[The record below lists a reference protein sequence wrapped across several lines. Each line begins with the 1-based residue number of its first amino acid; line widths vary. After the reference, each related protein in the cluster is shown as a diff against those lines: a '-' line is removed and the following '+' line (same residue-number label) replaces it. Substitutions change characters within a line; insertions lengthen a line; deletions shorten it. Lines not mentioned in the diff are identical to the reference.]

1 MNRQS
6 SFSRLVDR
14 SVQLDAI
21 AYVLIAG
28 LLVLTAVLAF
38 MVLNSIEP
46 PQGWVLSQEYVQL
59 IGLALVCVL
68 VFYLLE
74 QHSRL
79 RKRLVDSHELLEF
92 AQAETERALKG
103 LTTAHN
109 ASRIMASVVDSEA
122 LHRVVTAIRTDF
134 GVDAVAIVGD
144 EIVVSCAQG
153 VGEDTVIDSVT
164 RIAAE
169 AVRTASPLAAAN
181 EEDGSYALAVPL
193 RVMGRLHGVLCMWQ
207 RETRLTAEE
216 LEGLELLARVLELG
230 WESQLLYDGVNRQ
243 LNGIVGVVTALIDRK
258 MPGYAAE
265 TERIANMVEQLG
277 NRLGM
282 SAETVAE
289 MRVAAQ
295 LRDLGILDSSD
306 PGDIFG
312 TVGGRRARADHP
324 LAGAHLAEL
333 GNFSESIRRTILCHH
348 ECPDG
353 SGYPM
358 RLTTASIPLSA
369 MVIHACETFVELT
382 RGSGGPTLS
391 PQKALDIMRK
401 GEGRTFDARVLEA
414 LALTVVAPEPSRVD
428 TAPSPVGA
436 AALVGS
442 SALR

>member
-1 MNRQS
+1 MKREPAFNK
-6 SFSRLVDR
+6 LVHR
-14 SVQLDAI
+14 SIQLDAL

-46 PQGWVLSQEYVQL
+46 PAGWVLSQEYVQL

-74 QHSRL
+74 QHGKL
-79 RKRLVDSHELLEF
+79 RKRLVESHALLEF

-103 LTTAHN
+103 LTTTHN
-109 ASRIMASVVDSEA
+109 AAKIMASVVDAEA
-122 LHRVVTAIRTDF
+122 LRRVVVAIRKDF

-144 EIVVSCAQG
+144 EVVVSCDSDVTEEA
-153 VGEDTVIDSVT
+153 VADSVT
-164 RIAAE
+164 RIASE

-207 RETRLTAEE
+207 RHRRLTAEE

-230 WESQLLYDGVNRQ
+230 WESQLLYEGVSRQ
-243 LNGIVGVVTALIDRK
+243 LSGIVGVVTALIDRK
-258 MPGYAAE
+258 MPGYAYE
-265 TERIANMVEQLG
+265 TERIADLVERVGAQ
-277 NRLGM
+277 LGM
-282 SAETVAE
+282 SAEGVAE

-295 LRDLGILDSSD
+295 LRDLGTLDGGDSD
-306 PGDIFG
+306 SLFG
-312 TVGGRRARADHP
+312 TGPERRARADHP
-324 LAGAHLAEL
+324 LAGAQLAEL

-353 SGYPM
+353 TGYPM
-358 RLTTASIPLSA
+358 RLTAASIPLSA
-369 MVIHACETFVELT
+369 MVIHACETFIELSRT
-382 RGSGGPTLS
+382 SGGPS
-391 PQKALDIMRK
+391 ISAEKALEIMRK

-414 LALTVVAPEPSRVD
+414 LTVAV
-428 TAPSPVGA
+428 SPASGATHVRTERTGSTSLLGA
-436 AALVGS
+436 ATLH
-442 SALR
+442 